1 MDLATIKHLYTE
13 DAIKHAKK
21 VSDGTRMATYV
32 IKDVCGTLRAYPVND
47 MANTLQDLSG
57 HKTLRTQ
64 DIKHMEKLGFQVVT
78 IHGERIYTRND
89 QLTMAIVFK
98 QRVQIPRSR
107 TYGHSYARL

>member
-21 VSDGTRMATYV
+21 VTDGTRMATYV
-32 IKDVCGTLRAYPVND
+32 FKDVCGTARAYPVND
-47 MANTLQDLSG
+47 MANSLQDLSG

-78 IHGERIYTRND
+78 IHGERITPAMID
-89 QLTMAIVFK
+89 
-98 QRVQIPRSR
+98 
-107 TYGHSYARL
+107 